1 MTVFVH
7 LKIVFGK
14 NSKLPNK
21 NDTLLILEK
30 VTTSADLA
38 FHIANNTLQEKS
50 LWKHKH
56 PKKLKLH

>member
-38 FHIANNTLQEKS
+38 VHIANNTLQEKS
-50 LWKHKH
+50 L
-56 PKKLKLH
+56 